1 MAIGVVV
8 PVVVVVVLLM
18 LMARHAG
25 ILAARRIE

>member
-25 ILAARRIE
+25 ILAAQRIE